1 MTSMIRWMSLAITLA
16 LTLSALGFHSAA
28 SAQNQKIRISTG
40 SSTGTYIKFGQAI
53 RQVAPPDIEVTVET
67 SLGSVQNL
75 QRLLATPE
83 EIDDPD
89 GYYQLA
95 IVQEDVLDSLLR
107 HAEGDEVLEAIVR
120 NLVVVLPLYNEEIHI
135 FSTSPDIQQFSDLRG
150 QEVIGG
156 QALSGTLATSKILY
170 DLVGFDTTE
179 PFLSVGAAKDSRG
192 ELADGLFAAVIDVGG
207 APTSLATSMIRDD
220 KVHLVEISEANFP
233 VAESPYSLVRITDEQ
248 YEGLDK
254 SVSTLAVRSLLIAYG
269 YKTGPHCNSINT
281 LIGEVLNN
289 LHLLPNIHEKWEK
302 VDPALA
308 LEHELLWDC
317 VRPTIEAYV
326 SR

>member
-1 MTSMIRWMSLAITLA
+1 MKYLRLSSATL
-16 LTLSALGFHSAA
+16 LWFCH
-28 SAQNQKIRISTG
+28 
-40 SSTGTYIKFGQAI
+40 
-53 RQVAPPDIEVTVET
+53 
-67 SLGSVQNL
+67 
-75 QRLLATPE
+75 
-83 EIDDPD
+83 
-89 GYYQLA
+89 
-95 IVQEDVLDSLLR
+95 
-107 HAEGDEVLEAIVR
+107 
-120 NLVVVLPLYNEEIHI
+120 
-135 FSTSPDIQQFSDLRG
+135 
-150 QEVIGG
+150 
-156 QALSGTLATSKILY
+156 
-170 DLVGFDTTE
+170 
-179 PFLSVGAAKDSRG
+179 
-192 ELADGLFAAVIDVGG
+192 FAAVIDVGG

-289 LHLLPNIHEKWEK
+289 LHLLTNIHEKWEK
-302 VDPALA
+302 VAPALA

-326 SR
+326 NR

>member
-107 HAEGDEVLEAIVR
+107 HA
-120 NLVVVLPLYNEEIHI
+120 
-135 FSTSPDIQQFSDLRG
+135 
-150 QEVIGG
+150 
-156 QALSGTLATSKILY
+156 
-170 DLVGFDTTE
+170 
-179 PFLSVGAAKDSRG
+179 
-192 ELADGLFAAVIDVGG
+192 
-207 APTSLATSMIRDD
+207 
-220 KVHLVEISEANFP
+220 
-233 VAESPYSLVRITDEQ
+233 
-248 YEGLDK
+248 
-254 SVSTLAVRSLLIAYG
+254 
-269 YKTGPHCNSINT
+269 
-281 LIGEVLNN
+281 
-289 LHLLPNIHEKWEK
+289 
-302 VDPALA
+302 
-308 LEHELLWDC
+308 
-317 VRPTIEAYV
+317 
-326 SR
+326 